1 MYKCPIIYNINQNT
15 TISLKEK
22 LEDENVNKYVTKYS
36 KTELLLGSIL
46 IIFLLYS
53 NPLDCIIKHLTR
65 IKHTIQIVINSHKY
79 KSTKVIFFNII
90 LKLPDNIKL
99 IEFKVLL
106 KSILVK
112 INIINKGM
120 YEEIY
125 RYT

>member
-36 KTELLLGSIL
+36 KTETITWLYINN
-46 IIFLLYS
+46 FLLYS

-79 KSTKVIFFNII
+79 KYY
-90 LKLPDNIKL
+90 
-99 IEFKVLL
+99 
-106 KSILVK
+106 KS
-112 INIINKGM
+112 N
-120 YEEIY
+120 YF
-125 RYT
+125 